1 MVVSSSLSHCSL
13 SVGAPFHRRRGSN
26 LGLKVPVTG
35 FSMLGD
41 LSNSMVLLVF
51 VKLGFSCEQCHQAEE
66 VLKAF
71 VCSR

>member
-13 SVGAPFHRRRGSN
+13 SVGAPLQHRRLGIKGSN

-51 VKLGFSCEQCHQAEE
+51 VKLDRFLVQSNGP
-66 VLKAF
+66 
-71 VCSR
+71 